1 VATDQTEI
9 RDLSE
14 RILLEFEAYD
24 RPHKVWSREFYSS
37 VIVIAFL
44 VSIIFYFIEG
54 VMPVVVIWALVFM
67 LWSMAK
73 TVPQMVRTIL
83 TTWGLKSQEKT
94 YRYEEMTVFWF
105 ETKWGTRLMRI
116 NLATIPWHLV
126 VVIDPKK
133 EEELKNT
140 MLERVIYQDP
150 PVTWVDR
157 ALKWVG
163 EKMPLE

>member
-1 VATDQTEI
+1 
-9 RDLSE
+9 
-14 RILLEFEAYD
+14 
-24 RPHKVWSREFYSS
+24 
-37 VIVIAFL
+37 
-44 VSIIFYFIEG
+44 
-54 VMPVVVIWALVFM
+54 
-67 LWSMAK
+67 
-73 TVPQMVRTIL
+73 
-83 TTWGLKSQEKT
+83 
-94 YRYEEMTVFWF
+94 MTVFWF